1 MKILRFA
8 PVIVLLFFSLSVA
21 SVFANPEYTIG
32 IPILGTTGAPALGAS
47 GLFSGVM
54 SVLYADGTPVVLST
68 NHVTLNL
75 CTTHCSGVPVAA
87 ILKQSAPGTYT
98 YTFTPPTTLTGT
110 ITIYVQALSLADD
123 NGRMFP
129 SVDTSIGT
137 YAYTPTTTTGTS
149 APVVPTTPNM
159 APTDKS
165 LTPEIRQAVNT
176 NQTPTA
182 PTSLTESLL
191 AVLSA
196 LAVAGCLLFLPS
208 RH

>member
-8 PVIVLLFFSLSVA
+8 PLIVLLFFSLSVA
-21 SVFANPEYTIG
+21 SVFANSEYTIS

-54 SVLYADGTPVVLST
+54 AVLYVDGSPVVLST
-68 NHVTLNL
+68 NHVTLDL
-75 CTTHCSGVPVAA
+75 CTTSCTTV
-87 ILKQSAPGTYT
+87 ITTLTQTAPGTYT

-110 ITIYVQALSLADD
+110 ITIYVSALNLADD
-123 NGRMFP
+123 NGRLFP

-137 YAYTPTTTTGTS
+137 YAYTPTKTTGTS
-149 APVVPTTPNM
+149 APVVPTTPM

-165 LTPEIRQAVNT
+165 LTQHVRQAVNT
-176 NQTPTA
+176 SQTPTA

-196 LAVAGCLLFLPS
+196 LAVAGCLLFLAP

>member
-21 SVFANPEYTIG
+21 SVFANSEYPIS

-54 SVLYADGTPVVLST
+54 AVLYADGTPVVLST

-75 CTTHCSGVPVAA
+75 CTTSCTTVTVT
-87 ILKQSAPGTYT
+87 LEQTAPGTYT
-98 YTFTPPTTLTGT
+98 YTFTPPTTLSGT
-110 ITIYVQALSLADD
+110 ITIYVQAENLADD
-123 NGRMFP
+123 NGRLFP

-165 LTPEIRQAVNT
+165 LTYHIRQAVNMS
-176 NQTPTA
+176 QTPTA

-196 LAVAGCLLFLPS
+196 LAVAGCLLFLPP